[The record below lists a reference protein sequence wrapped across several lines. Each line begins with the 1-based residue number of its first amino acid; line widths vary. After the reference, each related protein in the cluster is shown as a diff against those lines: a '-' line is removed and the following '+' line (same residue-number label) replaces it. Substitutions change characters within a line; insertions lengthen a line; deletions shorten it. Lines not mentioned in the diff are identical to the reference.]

1 MPDFGSGLHTLVT
14 ATARDSQL
22 PDPTPAGSGLRTRAR
37 ELEMGR
43 PLTLPFFRPHHR
55 GGPGPSLAQ
64 ELREGKPGASGRR
77 KVTRSYRGA
86 PGERQPGVQCMDSSG
101 SMVT

>member
-22 PDPTPAGSGLRTRAR
+22 LDPTPVGSGLRARAR

-43 PLTLPFFRPHHR
+43 PLTLPLLPPSHR
-55 GGPGPSLAQ
+55 GGPGSSLTQ
-64 ELREGKPGASGRR
+64 ELGGGKPGASGRR
-77 KVTRSYRGA
+77 R
-86 PGERQPGVQCMDSSG
+86 
-101 SMVT
+101 

>member
-14 ATARDSQL
+14 ETARDSQL
-22 PDPTPAGSGLRTRAR
+22 PDPTPAGSGLRARAQ

-43 PLTLPFFRPHHR
+43 PLTLTFFRPHHR

-64 ELREGKPGASGRR
+64 ELRGGKPGASGRR
-77 KVTRSYRGA
+77 R
-86 PGERQPGVQCMDSSG
+86 
-101 SMVT
+101 